1 MFSRTLI
8 LFYAKTL
15 IINATD
21 VAQIM
26 ECSEN
31 YARQILRDI
40 RENLDKPKNYR
51 VTRRQFATYFD
62 YNLDDVNQALDGPS
76 GSKA

>member
-1 MFSRTLI
+1 MNTKKLI

-15 IINATD
+15 IISAPE

-26 ECSEN
+26 VCSEN

-40 RENLDKPKNYR
+40 REHLGKPKNHR
-51 VTRRQFATYFD
+51 VSRRQFALYFD
-62 YNLDDVNQALDGPS
+62 YNLDDINRALDGPS
-76 GSKA
+76 KPKA